1 MAVMA
6 LAEQG
11 MTMRQEQAAAT
22 KRKLLISAQKLF
34 AEMGYNGTPVRS
46 INRSIG
52 MADGLLYHYFPGG
65 KKEILRVM
73 VHENA
78 QKLVD
83 DLMRRNSGLDV
94 LPIEEMLENR
104 FRNIADVFEEYQEIL
119 KILIRESELV
129 EITELRQFIITAQ
142 KELSQL
148 PGMLAARAQAGEIRE
163 MDYESA
169 AEVLMAVMMN
179 HLLSKLTG
187 IGSGLLS
194 DPARREALIKYQ
206 VSLWKNP

>member
-1 MAVMA
+1 MS
-6 LAEQG
+6 EQG
-11 MTMRQEQAAAT
+11 LTMRQEQAAAT
-22 KRKLLISAQKLF
+22 KRKLLITAQKLF

-83 DLMRRNSGLDV
+83 DLMRRNSGLEG
-94 LPIEEMLENR
+94 LPIEDMLEHR

-119 KILIRESELV
+119 KILIRESELI
-129 EITELRQFIITAQ
+129 EIVELRQFIATAQ
-142 KELSQL
+142 KEQSSL
-148 PGMLAARAQAGEIRE
+148 PGMLAVRAGAGEIRE

-194 DPARREALIKYQ
+194 DPVRREALIKYQ
-206 VSLWKNP
+206 VALWKNP

>member
-1 MAVMA
+1 MVMA
-6 LAEQG
+6 LTEQG
-11 MTMRQEQAAAT
+11 MTMRQEQAATT

-78 QKLVD
+78 RQLID
-83 DLMRRNSGLDV
+83 DLVSRNSGLED
-94 LPIEEMLENR
+94 LPIEKMLEHL
-104 FRNIADVFEEYQEIL
+104 FQNIADVFEEYQEIL
-119 KILIRESELV
+119 KILVRERELI
-129 EITELRQFIITAQ
+129 EIVELRQFIAMAH
-142 KELSQL
+142 KEQCRL
-148 PGMLAARAQAGEIRE
+148 PGILEARAKQGEICE
-163 MDYESA
+163 MDYQSA

-179 HLLSKLTG
+179 HLLSRLTG

-194 DPARREALIKYQ
+194 DPARREALIQYQ
-206 VSLWKNP
+206 VSLWKTP